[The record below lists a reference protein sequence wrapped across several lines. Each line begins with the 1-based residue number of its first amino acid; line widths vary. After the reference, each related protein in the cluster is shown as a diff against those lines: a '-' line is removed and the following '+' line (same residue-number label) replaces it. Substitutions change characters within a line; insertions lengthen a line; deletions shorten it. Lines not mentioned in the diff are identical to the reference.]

1 MRPFT
6 YNTQGRRLTKNNTSF
21 TYDSQGRL
29 VKQSNGLTFFYDHT
43 GVAGC
48 IYNEQYYT
56 YRKDAQGNIIA
67 ILDRRG
73 NVVVQYVYDSWGRHT
88 SIDNTTVNLGTLN
101 PFRYR
106 GYYFDTEMGL
116 YYLNT
121 RYYDP
126 AIGRFISIDGIEY
139 LDPET
144 INGLN
149 LYAYCNNNPVMNIDP
164 NGNKWWH
171 WVAAAVAVVGIT
183 VATVFTAGGAAL
195 AIGAALGVGK
205 ALLGATMVGAAIG
218 GLVAGG
224 MELISQG
231 LATNWGK
238 VDWGALAIETFTGAA
253 YGAATGMMGATT
265 SAGLRVGL
273 RGVMVAMSGVNAVLH
288 GVNSGQSFKDT
299 MVDMGIAV
307 GTAILLQGFFVGLDA
322 RRGMLSSAVLESYKL
337 DGFLFMFKDK
347 LFLGGVSALRNF
359 LRNRDKLF
367 KVDFV

>member
-1 MRPFT
+1 MRD
-6 YNTQGRRLTKNNTSF
+6 
-21 TYDSQGRL
+21 TYD
-29 VKQSNGLTFFYDHT
+29 
-43 GVAGC
+43 A
-48 IYNEQYYT
+48 
-56 YRKDAQGNIIA
+56 
-67 ILDRRG
+67 
-73 NVVVQYVYDSWGRHT
+73 WGRDT
-88 SIDNTTVNLGTLN
+88 CIDNTTVNLGMLN

-106 GYYFDTEMGL
+106 GYYFDMEIGL

-121 RYYDP
+121 RYYDA

-171 WVAAAVAVVGIT
+171 WVVAAVAVVGIT

-195 AIGAALGVGK
+195 AIGTALGVGN
-205 ALLGATMVGAAIG
+205 ALVGATMVGVAIG

-231 LATNWGK
+231 LATNWGRI
-238 VDWGALAIETFTGAA
+238 DWGALAIETFTGAA
-253 YGAATGMMGATT
+253 YGATTGMMGATT
-265 SAGLRVGL
+265 SVGLRVGL
-273 RGVMVAMSGVNAVLH
+273 RGAMVAISGVNSALH
-288 GVNSGQSFKDT
+288 GVNSEKSFKDT
-299 MVDMGIAV
+299 MRDIGFSM
-307 GTAILLQGFFVGLDA
+307 GTAILLQSFFVGIDA

-347 LFLGGVSALRNF
+347 LFLGGTSALKNF

>member
-1 MRPFT
+1 MSKNA
-6 YNTQGRRLTKNNTSF
+6 YNF
-21 TYDSQGRL
+21 TYDSEGRL
-29 VKQSNGLTFFYDHT
+29 VDVNGSVTFFYDHA
-43 GVAGC
+43 GVAGFKFDS
-48 IYNEQYYT
+48 QYYT

-67 ILDRRG
+67 ILDKRG
-73 NVVVQYVYDSWGRHT
+73 NVVVEYNYDAWG
-88 SIDNTTVNLGTLN
+88 INTIVDGSDMLLATLN

-106 GYYFDTEMGL
+106 GYYYDTETGL
-116 YYLNT
+116 YYLKT

-126 AIGRFISIDGIEY
+126 TLGRFMTIDGIEY
-139 LDPET
+139 LDPES

-149 LYAYCNNNPVMNIDP
+149 LYAYCNNNPVMYVDP

-171 WVAAAVAVVGIT
+171 WVVAAVAVVGIT

-195 AIGAALGVGK
+195 AIGTALGVGN
-205 ALLGATMVGAAIG
+205 ALVGATMVGAAIG
-218 GLVAGG
+218 GLAAGG

-231 LATNWGK
+231 LATNWGR

-265 SAGLRVGL
+265 SVGLRVGL
-273 RGVMVAMSGVNAVLH
+273 RGAMVAVSGVNAALH
-288 GVNSGQSFKDT
+288 GVNSGQSFKET
-299 MVDMGIAV
+299 MMDIGVSM
-307 GTAILLQGFFVGLDA
+307 GTAILLQSFFVGIDA

-347 LFLGGVSALRNF
+347 LFLGGTSALKNF